1 MKPLKIVIISRVIF
15 PKIAPRSMR
24 ATELAK
30 EFVRQ
35 GHDVT
40 LYGLLGNYDYSNFE
54 KETGVRVR
62 SLGRT
67 YFAKVNS
74 DDSYKFN
81 KLDKFLK
88 RIFGKILEFPDIEL
102 MKNTYHVLKKEK
114 DIDLVISVA
123 IPYPIHWG
131 VALYSS
137 LNPRFSKNVTWV
149 ADCGDPYM
157 GNPFMKH
164 PFYFKYMEKWF
175 CNKTDF
181 ISIPIEEAKRAYFPE
196 YKHKLRVIPQ
206 GFNFTEPNLK
216 GLYKKNDK
224 PTFIYSGTF
233 YEGLTKTLTVMFRNY
248 LQDIELGKYKYT
260 RDVHLFYHLLKMG
273 KGYYFTTVFGVYN
286 IHSGGIFSLKDQLEK
301 IETAYKIYKELYL
314 HNEDDFTRYMHF
326 THTLKFFSFLM
337 KKNEH
342 VELTYKNLFKEAV
355 LLTRTINDFKIL
367 NSYLFNTSII
377 VLKHKIFSVL
387 NHKGYLDNK

>member
-114 DIDLVISVA
+114 NIDLVISVA

-233 YEGLTKTLTVMFRNY
+233 YEGVRDPRPFLDL
-248 LQDIELGKYKYT
+248 LIELNKDFRFIIYTKNIKLLEKYK
-260 RDVHLFYHLLKMG
+260 
-273 KGYYFTTVFGVYN
+273 GV
-286 IHSGGIFSLKDQLEK
+286 LKDKLIIRDYVSRPE
-301 IETAYKIYKELYL
+301 
-314 HNEDDFTRYMHF
+314 
-326 THTLKFFSFLM
+326 
-337 KKNEH
+337 
-342 VELTYKNLFKEAV
+342 
-355 LLTRTINDFKIL
+355 LLTQLSQADFLINFENNTSLQSPSKLIDYALSGRPILSINTVQEINKEMVLDFL
-367 NSYLFNTSII
+367 NSNYEKATI
-377 VLKHKIFSVL
+377 VENIEQYDIKNVAIQFL
-387 NHKGYLDNK
+387 NLTNKVK